1 MARCI
6 RQVRPWEQY
15 GSIHSTIR
23 SLGSH
28 RSSRALSKTFQ
39 MYRIMFAPNDQIVEW
54 MKPCLRLPKINI
66 TNSSWSIQQS
76 VVNDQTRRTDRAVFG
91 PRNKH
96 VKCFEPLVVPKA
108 NLSSVSGHPS
118 SQGSCGRVCR
128 KMLSHCASQGFL
140 ALVCSVSLCLPLI
153 RLATCCFSI
162 AVIASALL
170 LFAPAS
176 FFPRAFHSH
185 VGSAALFFRTS
196 TGNPRRVWRL
206 TPGSKAHPRPALS
219 TFKWRFA
226 FAIICTRC

>member
-39 MYRIMFAPNDQIVEW
+39 MYRIMFAPNDQIVECI
-54 MKPCLRLPKINI
+54 KPCLRLPKINI
-66 TNSSWSIQQS
+66 TNASWSIQQS

-96 VKCFEPLVVPKA
+96 VKCFEPLVVPRAK
-108 NLSSVSGHPS
+108 LSNVSGRPS

-140 ALVCSVSLCLPLI
+140 ALVCNVSLCLPLI
-153 RLATCCFSI
+153 RLATYCFSI

-170 LFAPAS
+170 SFLRLLRFSLVRFTATWAPLRCFFAP
-176 FFPRAFHSH
+176 PRGTQEGYGGLLPEAR
-185 VGSAALFFRTS
+185 RT
-196 TGNPRRVWRL
+196 PD
-206 TPGSKAHPRPALS
+206 RP
-219 TFKWRFA
+219 
-226 FAIICTRC
+226 